1 MIDQPL
7 GGMTVNELL
16 FALGQLDAFEAAM
29 AAGDA
34 RRVRTILSRAE
45 VDAVSIERI
54 ARPITQ
60 PQSPSQDRGRT
71 ASAR

>member
-1 MIDQPL
+1 MIEAPL
-7 GGMTVNELL
+7 AGMTVNERL
-16 FALGQLDAFEAAM
+16 FALGQIDAFEATM

-45 VDAVSIERI
+45 VYAVSIEGI
-54 ARPITQ
+54 ARRIT
-60 PQSPSQDRGRT
+60 PRRSRLHGGDS